1 MDIGILINQ
10 LVQLFIVICMGY
22 LLYKVNIFNEE
33 VIGKLTKLLL
43 HVSLPAMI
51 VSSVLSQ
58 TERPPVN
65 EVVEVFII
73 AVAMFV
79 LLPVISIIVV
89 KLMRMPKEQQGLY
102 ILMTTFSNIGFMGFP
117 IIDALYGEKG
127 VFYAAIMNI
136 MFNLAVFTYG
146 TIMIHYGTDEKADLN
161 LKKLITPG
169 ILCSAAAILIYAIN
183 IHFPSPVESAI
194 DTIGSVTT
202 PIAMLLIGATLA
214 KMDIKSVFND
224 WRVYMFS
231 VVKQLILPILMFYAA
246 KIFIKNEFILG
257 ITLIMFL
264 MPVANTALLFAT
276 EYNRDE
282 KLAAKT
288 VFITTLMS
296 LATIPFG
303 IWFCMR

>member
-1 MDIGILINQ
+1 MDIGVLINQ
-10 LVQLFIVICMGY
+10 LIQLFIVICMGY
-22 LLYKVNIFNEE
+22 LLYKINIFNEE
-33 VIGKLTKLLL
+33 VTQKLTKLLL
-43 HVSLPAMI
+43 HVSMPAMI
-51 VSSVLSQ
+51 LSSVLAQ

-73 AVAMFV
+73 ALAMFV
-79 LLPVISIIVV
+79 LLPVIGIIVA

-102 ILMTTFSNIGFMGFP
+102 IFMTTFSNVGFMGFP

-127 VFYAAIMNI
+127 VFYAAIINI
-136 MFNLAVFTYG
+136 IFNVAVYTYG
-146 TIMIHYGTDEKADLN
+146 TVMMHYGTGKKADLN
-161 LKKLITPG
+161 FKKLITPG
-169 ILCSAAAILIYAIN
+169 ILCSIAAILIYAADIS
-183 IHFPSPVESAI
+183 FPAPIESAI
-194 DTIGSVTT
+194 DKIGSITT
-202 PIAMLLIGATLA
+202 PIAMMLIGATLA
-214 KMDIKSVFND
+214 KMDVKSVFND

-231 VVKQLILPILMFYAA
+231 VVKQLILPILLFYAA
-246 KIFIKNEFILG
+246 NIFIKNEFILG

-276 EYNRDE
+276 EYKRDE